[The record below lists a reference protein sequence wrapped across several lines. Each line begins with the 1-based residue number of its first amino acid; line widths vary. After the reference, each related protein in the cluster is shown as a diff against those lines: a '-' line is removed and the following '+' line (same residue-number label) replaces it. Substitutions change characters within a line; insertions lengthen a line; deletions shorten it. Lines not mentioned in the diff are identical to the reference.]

1 MVSYRNSPILQFF
14 ACTSLVLLC
23 ITSYYPV
30 IANRKVKENRGP
42 WGNSKVSS
50 LSVSSNPT
58 ADKKEKGG
66 WILLIVPK
74 ESPLPPTS
82 HTLRARPVS
91 SLCEPHLGL
100 GSIFHFTCL
109 FPHSL
114 CLYILQNPAQNHNF
128 QLFHRYSQLE
138 RSFSSSHPVLWSVLT
153 NVSLTWSFMLL
164 TPLISLLGCADS
176 GSRDQTSVSCTL

>member
-1 MVSYRNSPILQFF
+1 M
-14 ACTSLVLLC
+14 
-23 ITSYYPV
+23 
-30 IANRKVKENRGP
+30 
-42 WGNSKVSS
+42 
-50 LSVSSNPT
+50 SSNPT

-114 CLYILQNPAQNHNF
+114 CSYILQNPAQNHNF

-138 RSFSSSHPVLWSVLT
+138 RSFSSSHLVLWSVLT
-153 NVSLTWSFMLL
+153 NVSLIWSFMLL
-164 TPLISLLGCADS
+164 NTSHLLTRLCWLWRQGPDLS
-176 GSRDQTSVSCTL
+176 FLYTVSVRVKKWILEVFYLYVLCKRYFWDYN